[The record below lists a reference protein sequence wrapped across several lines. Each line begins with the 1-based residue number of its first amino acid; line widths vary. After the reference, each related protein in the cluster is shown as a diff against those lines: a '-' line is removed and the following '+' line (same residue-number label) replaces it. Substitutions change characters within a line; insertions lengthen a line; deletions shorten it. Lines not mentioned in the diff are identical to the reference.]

1 MSSESEEL
9 GHGHSVASWTAVVI
23 MLFGFAM
30 GTVAFCFGVAWL
42 VWVSVVIVI
51 AGPIVGYILGRAG
64 WGVGGTRS
72 AVEAHE

>member
-23 MLFGFAM
+23 MLFGFAI
-30 GTVAFCFGVAWL
+30 GTLAFVLGVAWL
-42 VWVSVVIVI
+42 VWAAAVVVVI
-51 AGPIVGYILGRAG
+51 GPIVGYILGRMG

-72 AVEAHE
+72 AVEAHK